1 MFKLLSHAN
10 QKALSIGNQK
20 KNIQLRLLYKLLK
33 ILKYVKKDVKIWAIV
48 WLIRRVKKVLTVSAL
63 IRLFRILMHRKYVY
77 IHKLRILIKRKFMK
91 RYQVVKVQLFIC
103 ILKVWKIPV
112 YILQLK
118 FQKMKQ
124 KITKIFSKIQT

>member
-20 KNIQLRLLYKLLK
+20 RNIQLRLLYKLLK

-48 WLIRRVKKVLTVSAL
+48 WLIQRVKKVLTVCAL
-63 IRLFRILMHRKYVY
+63 IRLFRILMHRKHVY
-77 IHKLRILIKRKFMK
+77 THKLQIQIKRKFMK
-91 RYQVVKVQLFIC
+91 KYQVVKVQLFIC
-103 ILKVWKIPV
+103 ILKVWMIPV

-124 KITKIFSKIQT
+124 KITKILTKIQT